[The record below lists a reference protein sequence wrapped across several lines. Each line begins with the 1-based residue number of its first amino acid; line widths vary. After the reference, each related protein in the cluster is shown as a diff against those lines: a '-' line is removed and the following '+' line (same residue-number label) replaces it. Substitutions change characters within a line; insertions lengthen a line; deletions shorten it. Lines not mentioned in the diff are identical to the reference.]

1 MVYFPIY
8 MIGDKYKSKTTDYTD
23 CLSSFT
29 GWAKLTRHD
38 MLRFY
43 YRFLECH
50 LTATCLIYTH
60 SGVQFYNF

>member
-50 LTATCLIYTH
+50 LTATC
-60 SGVQFYNF
+60 